1 MELRQYLAL
10 FHRWWWLILL
20 LTFVGATGAFGI
32 DRFRQPVYRA
42 TTSILINQAPGALP
56 SADAVIQGMR
66 VAATYAELLT
76 KRPVLEEVIANL
88 NLELDPSELERKV
101 SVTPVR
107 DTNLIELVVQDTDP
121 FRAAAIA
128 NEIVRVFIT
137 QNESFQ
143 ESRYL
148 ATLQSLQDELDKN
161 RAEIERTEAVLG
173 ALESSQPLNPAQ
185 VTERNRLQELLAAY
199 RNSYA
204 TLLDRYEEVRLAQV
218 QTTDTISVVEVAL
231 PGRQVGYSTATILII
246 GALVGIILAVGT
258 VLVIDYLDDTVHS
271 ASEIQTLLD
280 LPTLGIIG
288 RFQVNKEHP
297 LVTVVHPRSPIA
309 EAYRVLQ
316 TNLEGSRRDGYIR
329 SVLVTSSN
337 PVEGKT
343 TTAANLAIC
352 LAQAGKRVILVDM
365 DLRRPA
371 LHVLFNIPNRMG
383 VTTAL
388 LDESMR
394 GVSSQLIGTGIDNL
408 YVMPSGPLPPNPTE
422 TLQQRSV
429 ASLLRRLEV
438 LADIVVLDS
447 PPVLPVADPVILS
460 RVCNATLLVVQA
472 ESTRVAALRRACE
485 QLTLSGA
492 TLVGAVLNRVSPSDN
507 GYYYYNYSR
516 SHSND

>member
-1 MELRQYLAL
+1 
-10 FHRWWWLILL
+10 
-20 LTFVGATGAFGI
+20 
-32 DRFRQPVYRA
+32 
-42 TTSILINQAPGALP
+42 
-56 SADAVIQGMR
+56 
-66 VAATYAELLT
+66 
-76 KRPVLEEVIANL
+76 
-88 NLELDPSELERKV
+88 
-101 SVTPVR
+101 
-107 DTNLIELVVQDTDP
+107 
-121 FRAAAIA
+121 
-128 NEIVRVFIT
+128 
-137 QNESFQ
+137 
-143 ESRYL
+143 
-148 ATLQSLQDELDKN
+148 
-161 RAEIERTEAVLG
+161 
-173 ALESSQPLNPAQ
+173 
-185 VTERNRLQELLAAY
+185 
-199 RNSYA
+199 
-204 TLLDRYEEVRLAQV
+204 
-218 QTTDTISVVEVAL
+218 
-231 PGRQVGYSTATILII
+231 
-246 GALVGIILAVGT
+246 
-258 VLVIDYLDDTVHS
+258 
-271 ASEIQTLLD
+271 
-280 LPTLGIIG
+280 
-288 RFQVNKEHP
+288 
-297 LVTVVHPRSPIA
+297 
-309 EAYRVLQ
+309 
-316 TNLEGSRRDGYIR
+316 
-329 SVLVTSSN
+329 
-337 PVEGKT
+337 
-343 TTAANLAIC
+343 
-352 LAQAGKRVILVDM
+352 M